1 MHSKA
6 TQKQKTR
13 TQSFTSQN
21 ANEASGCACI
31 PHSLNAYT
39 TCGGRPNEEA
49 NPCPQ
54 WLQPACAL
62 RYPNPHATSL
72 RGRRMSPRG
81 AAPPPGFGSL
91 IDHGGMPCV
100 CNTPIAALNNRSQG
114 RSDQR
119 QGLVCAEKQPEKP
132 QHFLGARRRGKD
144 YHAPRTADAQSTQVA

>member
-1 MHSKA
+1 MSCCKRNIDMNNCPPIDHGSLTTAHTAVRQEKTSSRTHFRKGRSSARARRMHSKA

-13 TQSFTSQN
+13 KQSFTSQN

-81 AAPPPGFGSL
+81 AAPPLAS
-91 IDHGGMPCV
+91 
-100 CNTPIAALNNRSQG
+100 ARS
-114 RSDQR
+114 STT
-119 QGLVCAEKQPEKP
+119 VACPACAT
-132 QHFLGARRRGKD
+132 HRLLR
-144 YHAPRTADAQSTQVA
+144 